1 MQLFPFPSVSY
12 YINLTFSPKAK
23 RFEMKEKQSDKKAF
37 IFRNW
42 VNFGISY

>member
-1 MQLFPFPSVSY
+1 MQLLPFPSVSY

-23 RFEMKEKQSDKKAF
+23 SFEIEENQSDRKAF
-37 IFRNW
+37 IFGNW